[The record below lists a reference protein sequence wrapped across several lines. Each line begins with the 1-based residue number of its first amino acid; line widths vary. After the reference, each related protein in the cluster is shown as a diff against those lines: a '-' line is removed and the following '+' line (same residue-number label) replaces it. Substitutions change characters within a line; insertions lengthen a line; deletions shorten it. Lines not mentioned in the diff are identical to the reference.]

1 MNRYGPS
8 IPGLDINRINQ
19 FNSDFGDDAVKK
31 QQLQQ
36 QLQKQQLLK
45 RQQELKKQEE
55 LKRLI
60 EIEKQKKLRAK
71 QQQQQNIQQETQR
84 LYKKGMAQPN
94 LGESIHEMKQM
105 ESQIQFERMEQQK
118 EFIKR
123 QQEYKPT
130 NDLISDEFPE
140 GHTNTQKLD
149 DKNDEI
155 ELRDS
160 EILNTLMDQQMK
172 KEEKEKE
179 KVTVTENIDDNQI
192 MLNEGQLNQFK
203 SMVKQWLAYDDEIKV
218 LQNALKDRRAK
229 KNELTPVVM
238 DFMKNHEIED
248 LNTKDGKLKC
258 YTSNRKK
265 ALTQKDIKHKLLGY
279 FKSENKG
286 EKCVEY
292 VFGDREIKEVMNLR
306 RTFKKK

>member
-31 QQLQQ
+31 Q

-71 QQQQQNIQQETQR
+71 QQQQQQQNIQQETQR

-105 ESQIQFERMEQQK
+105 ESQIQLERMEQQK

-123 QQEYKPT
+123 QQEYKPM

-140 GHTNTQKLD
+140 GYSNTQKLD

-160 EILNTLMDQQMK
+160 EILNTLMEQQMK
-172 KEEKEKE
+172 KEEKE

-192 MLNEGQLNQFK
+192 MLNEVELNQFK
-203 SMVKQWLAYDDEIKV
+203 GMVKQWLAYDDEIKV

-279 FKSENKG
+279 FKNENKG

>member
-8 IPGLDINRINQ
+8 IPGLDINKINQ
-19 FNSDFGDDAVKK
+19 FNSDFGDDAIK
-31 QQLQQ
+31 
-36 QLQKQQLLK
+36 KQQLLK

-60 EIEKQKKLRAK
+60 EFEKQKKLIAK
-71 QQQQQNIQQETQR
+71 QQQQQQQQQQYSSSYNIPIKQENQSS
-84 LYKKGMAQPN
+84 
-94 LGESIHEMKQM
+94 LGETMQEMKQM
-105 ESQIQFERMEQQK
+105 ESQIQLERMQQQN

-123 QQEYKPT
+123 QQEYKAT
-130 NDLISDEFPE
+130 NDLISNEFPE
-140 GHTNTQKLD
+140 APSHNHALGNRED
-149 DKNDEI
+149 DI

-160 EILNTLMDQQMK
+160 KILNSLMQEQRER
-172 KEEKEKE
+172 EEKSKI
-179 KVTVTENIDDNQI
+179 TVPENVDDDKI
-192 MLNEGQLNQFK
+192 ELNEVELNQFK
-203 SMVKQWLAYDDEIKV
+203 AMVKKWLSYDDEIRV

-229 KNELTPVVM
+229 KNELTPQVM

-279 FKSENKG
+279 FKNENKG

>member
-31 QQLQQ
+31 Q

-71 QQQQQNIQQETQR
+71 KQQNIQQETQR
-84 LYKKGMAQPN
+84 LYKKGTEQQN

-105 ESQIQFERMEQQK
+105 ESQIQLERMEQQK

-140 GHTNTQKLD
+140 GHSNTQKLD

-160 EILNTLMDQQMK
+160 EILNTLMEQQMK
-172 KEEKEKE
+172 KEEKEEKE

>member
-19 FNSDFGDDAVKK
+19 FNSDFGDDAAKK

-60 EIEKQKKLRAK
+60 EIEKQKKLRTK
-71 QQQQQNIQQETQR
+71 QQHQQNIQQETQR
-84 LYKKGMAQPN
+84 LYKKGTEQQN

-172 KEEKEKE
+172 KEEKE

>member
-31 QQLQQ
+31 Q

-71 QQQQQNIQQETQR
+71 QQQDIQQETQR
-84 LYKKGMAQPN
+84 IYKKGMAQPN

-105 ESQIQFERMEQQK
+105 ESQIQLERMEQQK

-160 EILNTLMDQQMK
+160 EIINTLMKQQMK

-179 KVTVTENIDDNQI
+179 KSKITVPENIDDNQI
-192 MLNEGQLNQFK
+192 MLNEVELNKFK
-203 SMVKQWLAYDDEIKV
+203 AMVKKWLSYDDEIKV

>member
-36 QLQKQQLLK
+36 LQKQQLLK
-45 RQQELKKQEE
+45 RQHELKKQEE

-60 EIEKQKKLRAK
+60 EIEKQKKIMAK

-84 LYKKGMAQPN
+84 LYKKGTEQQN

-105 ESQIQFERMEQQK
+105 ESQIQLERMEQQK

-140 GHTNTQKLD
+140 GHSNTQKLD

-160 EILNTLMDQQMK
+160 EILNTLMEQQMK

-179 KVTVTENIDDNQI
+179 KVTVTENINDNQI

>member
-31 QQLQQ
+31 Q

-71 QQQQQNIQQETQR
+71 QQQDIQQETQR
-84 LYKKGMAQPN
+84 IYKKGMAQPN

-105 ESQIQFERMEQQK
+105 ESQIQLERMEQQK

-160 EILNTLMDQQMK
+160 EILNTLMEQQMK

-179 KVTVTENIDDNQI
+179 KSKITVPENIDDNQI
-192 MLNEGQLNQFK
+192 MLNEVELNKFK
-203 SMVKQWLAYDDEIKV
+203 AMVKKWLSYDDEIKV

>member
-45 RQQELKKQEE
+45 RQHELKKQEE

-71 QQQQQNIQQETQR
+71 KQQNIRQETQR
-84 LYKKGMAQPN
+84 IYKKGMAPPN

-105 ESQIQFERMEQQK
+105 ESQIQLERMEQQK

-140 GHTNTQKLD
+140 GHINTQKLD

-160 EILNTLMDQQMK
+160 EILNTLMEQQMK
-172 KEEKEKE
+172 KEEKE

-192 MLNEGQLNQFK
+192 MLNEVELNQFK
-203 SMVKQWLAYDDEIKV
+203 GMVKQWLAYDDEIKV

-248 LNTKDGKLKC
+248 LNT
-258 YTSNRKK
+258 
-265 ALTQKDIKHKLLGY
+265 
-279 FKSENKG
+279 
-286 EKCVEY
+286 
-292 VFGDREIKEVMNLR
+292 
-306 RTFKKK
+306 

>member
-19 FNSDFGDDAVKK
+19 FNSDFGDDAIK
-31 QQLQQ
+31 
-36 QLQKQQLLK
+36 KQQLLK
-45 RQQELKKQEE
+45 RQQELKKQDE

-60 EIEKQKKLRAK
+60 EIEKQKKLIAK
-71 QQQQQNIQQETQR
+71 QQQQYGSSNNSTIKKENQSSIGET
-84 LYKKGMAQPN
+84 M
-94 LGESIHEMKQM
+94 HEMKQM
-105 ESQIQFERMEQQK
+105 ESQIQLERIQQHN

-123 QQEYKPT
+123 HQEYKAT
-130 NDLISDEFPE
+130 NDLISNEFPE
-140 GHTNTQKLD
+140 APAHNHTLCD
-149 DKNDEI
+149 RENDI

-160 EILNTLMDQQMK
+160 KILNSLMEQQMK
-172 KEEKEKE
+172 KEEE

-192 MLNEGQLNQFK
+192 KLNEVELNQFK
-203 SMVKQWLAYDDEIKV
+203 GMVKQWLAYDDEIKV

>member
-31 QQLQQ
+31 Q

-105 ESQIQFERMEQQK
+105 ESQIQLERMEQQK

-140 GHTNTQKLD
+140 GHSNTQKLD

-160 EILNTLMDQQMK
+160 EILNTLMEQQMK

-179 KVTVTENIDDNQI
+179 KVKVTVTENIDDNQI

>member
-8 IPGLDINRINQ
+8 IPGLDINKINQ
-19 FNSDFGDDAVKK
+19 FNSDFGDDVVKKK
-31 QQLQQ
+31 QQI
-36 QLQKQQLLK
+36 LK
-45 RQQELKKQEE
+45 RQQELQKQEE

-60 EIEKQKKLRAK
+60 EIEKQKKLVEK
-71 QQQQQNIQQETQR
+71 QQQQQQQQQQQHQQQQFRQMNNPPT
-84 LYKKGMAQPN
+84 KKENQYT
-94 LGESIHEMKQM
+94 LGKSIHEMKQM
-105 ESQIQFERMEQQK
+105 ESQIQLERMQQHN

-140 GHTNTQKLD
+140 APVHTHTLGD
-149 DKNDEI
+149 RENDI

-160 EILNTLMDQQMK
+160 KILNSLMQEQRER
-172 KEEKEKE
+172 EEKSKI
-179 KVTVTENIDDNQI
+179 TVPQNIEDDKI
-192 MLNEGQLNQFK
+192 ELNEVELNQFK
-203 SMVKQWLAYDDEIKV
+203 AMVKKWLSYDDEIRV

-229 KNELTPVVM
+229 KNELTPQVM

-279 FKSENKG
+279 FKNENKG